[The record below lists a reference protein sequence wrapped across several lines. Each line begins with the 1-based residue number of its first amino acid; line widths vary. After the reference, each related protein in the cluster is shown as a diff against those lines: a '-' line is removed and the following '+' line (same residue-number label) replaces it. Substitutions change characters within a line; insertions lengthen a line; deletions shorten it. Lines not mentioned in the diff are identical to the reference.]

1 MLLTDTDTLIREIRT
16 EDIYQDISR
25 DKEMFDFRNYSAEPK
40 YYDDSSKL
48 VIGEKMKDE
57 RSGIAIKEFVG
68 LKSEMHSL
76 LADKSGDCKLS
87 EWCKLKC
94 YSNKKS

>member
-1 MLLTDTDTLIREIRT
+1 MLFTDTDTLIREIRT

-48 VIGEKMKDE
+48 VVGEIMKDE
-57 RSGIAIKEFVG
+57 RSNIAIEEFVG
-68 LKSEMHSL
+68 LKSKMYSL
-76 LADKSGDCKLS
+76 LVDKSGDCKKS

-94 YSNKKS
+94 YWNKKS